1 MDMEIVD
8 LVTYICAALGGVLLL
23 LCIIL
28 AAIFLYSVCRKNLC
42 PGSSNRQYV
51 IVPTDQEGQNGSIV
65 LRKFSTEGNDLVSNF
80 AKTNPNPTNLIFT

>member
-1 MDMEIVD
+1 MEIVD

-51 IVPTDQEGQNGSIV
+51 IVPTDQESSCATVKASRPPYGHIQVEQEKKGVEIQNEYTI
-65 LRKFSTEGNDLVSNF
+65 
-80 AKTNPNPTNLIFT
+80 